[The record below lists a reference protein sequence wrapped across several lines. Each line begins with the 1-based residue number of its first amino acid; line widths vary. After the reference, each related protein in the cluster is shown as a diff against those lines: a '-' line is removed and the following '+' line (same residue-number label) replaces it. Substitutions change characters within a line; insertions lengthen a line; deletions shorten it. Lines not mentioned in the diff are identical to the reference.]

1 MSDQV
6 VDEWAEL
13 PMLLKVEEAARVL
26 RIGRSKAY
34 EMTTLYVTS
43 DGKEGLPVLRMGD
56 VLRVPRFALREYV
69 MTGRIVQLMPQPER
83 NTADH
88 ATAARKTAH
97 KRRGNDR
104 AQLSLLGSD

>member
-34 EMTTLYVTS
+34 EMTTLYAAS
-43 DGKEGLPVLRMGD
+43 DGTRGLPVLRMGD

-69 MTGRIVQLMPQPER
+69 MTGRVVQLMPRPDTDATDQVSASR
-83 NTADH
+83 QRSRGRRDH
-88 ATAARKTAH
+88 
-97 KRRGNDR
+97 DR